1 MPPTVAVLVAEETPR
16 AVAVVGKYNRAS
28 CIDDVAIDEETTSRS
43 R

>member
-16 AVAVVGKYNRAS
+16 AVVGEYNRAG